1 MGIIDKIVKPFTAVA
16 EKGIDKITSDKERLE
31 QTNELLK
38 NTSGIDLKQLEA
50 RNNINIKNA
59 RFWLEIICVIGFAYS
74 YLLAPML
81 NDVFS
86 LSLKGAGDATK
97 ELLYA
102 LMGLGGYRLA
112 EKVVKK

>member
-1 MGIIDKIVKPFTAVA
+1 MKIVDKIFGVA

-31 QTNELLK
+31 QTNEVLN
-38 NTSGIDLKQLEA
+38 NTKEVDLKQLEA
-50 RNNINIKNA
+50 RNNINYRNA
-59 RFWLEIICVIGFAYS
+59 RFWLEIICVTGFAYS

-81 NDVFS
+81 NDAFG

-102 LMGLGGYRLA
+102 LMGLGGYRIA
-112 EKVVKK
+112 EKVVKR